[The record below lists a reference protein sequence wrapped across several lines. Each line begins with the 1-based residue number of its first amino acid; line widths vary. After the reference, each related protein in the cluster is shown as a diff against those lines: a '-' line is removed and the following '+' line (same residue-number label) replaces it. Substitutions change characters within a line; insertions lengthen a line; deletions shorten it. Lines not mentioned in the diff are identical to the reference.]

1 MIRLAHDD
9 PILPED
15 HVFLQ
20 RSREDEQRVV
30 WGMKLALD
38 VWYETCERDGYHA
51 TIRRRMAGAH
61 EATVRDA
68 SLPVRERRRRGNQH
82 GTYRSVRSLP
92 GEVTHS
98 AP

>member
-1 MIRLAHDD
+1 MICLAHDD

-38 VWYETCERDGYHA
+38 VWYETWERDGYHT

-61 EATVRDA
+61 EAAVRNA
-68 SLPVRERRRRGNQH
+68 SLPVR
-82 GTYRSVRSLP
+82 
-92 GEVTHS
+92 
-98 AP
+98 

>member
-1 MIRLAHDD
+1 MICLAHDD

-20 RSREDEQRVV
+20 RSRKDEQRVV

-38 VWYETCERDGYHA
+38 VWYELGRDGYQT